1 MATSTWNI
9 DLGHSSVNFSVRHL
23 VVSKTRGRFTRWEG
37 TVELDDNDLAAS
49 RVDVNIDAASIDTDL
64 ADRDVHLRSADFLD
78 VEKHPRIGFR
88 SRRLERLGEDR
99 LRILG
104 DLTIRGVTR
113 EISFDAEYAGRE
125 KDPWGGERA
134 GFTASGRLSR
144 KNFGLEWNQV
154 LETGGLLVGDEVRF
168 EIELEAVKKSAE
180 RAA

>member
-1 MATSTWNI
+1 MASKWNI

-37 TVELDDNDLAAS
+37 TLDLDEADITRS
-49 RVDVNIDAASIDTDL
+49 RVAVSIDAASIDTDL
-64 ADRDVHLRSADFLD
+64 ADRDGHLRSADFLD
-78 VEKHPRIGFR
+78 VEHHPRITFE
-88 SRRLERLGEDR
+88 SRKLTRRDGDELRL
-99 LRILG
+99 IG

-113 EISFDAEYAGRE
+113 EVAFDVEYAGTQ

-134 GFTASGRLSR
+134 GFTASGKLSR
-144 KNFGLEWNQV
+144 KDFGLEWNQV

-168 EIELEAVKKSAE
+168 DIELEALKQSAE